1 MIVYPAIDLKDG
13 VCVRLLRGQMDKATV
28 FHTVPEAQA
37 KHFQDQGFQWLHLVD
52 LNGAFAGKLVN
63 HKAVEIILETI
74 TIPVQL
80 GGGIRSLETIEYW
93 LSRGV
98 RRVIL
103 GTIALH
109 SPDMVRQ
116 ACRLFP
122 DRIAISIDA
131 RQGYVWVA
139 GWSEASTLT
148 ALELALRY
156 EDSGVCAIVHTDIN
170 RDGAMSGLNIDATS
184 TLASHLTVP
193 VIASGGIS
201 SLTDLREIKEYEHI
215 GIQGVIIGRAL
226 YDGRL
231 SPDQIFQIM
240 G

>member
-52 LNGAFAGKLVN
+52 LNGAFAGQLVN

-109 SPDMVRQ
+109 SPDLVRQ

-122 DRIAISIDA
+122 GRIAISIDA

-201 SLTDLREIKEYEHI
+201 SVTDLREIKEYEYI

-240 G
+240 E